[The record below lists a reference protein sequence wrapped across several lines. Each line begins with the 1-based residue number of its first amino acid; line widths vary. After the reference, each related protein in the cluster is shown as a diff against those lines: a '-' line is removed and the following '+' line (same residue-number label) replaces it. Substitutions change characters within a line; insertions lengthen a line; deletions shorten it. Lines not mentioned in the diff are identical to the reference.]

1 MASATWRLVSV
12 ATITRSAEASTAGPD
27 ESSSQ
32 WMAGPPAVGS
42 EAGSGRDRTGQRA
55 HVRAEEREDP
65 GVPLPD
71 GPAAADDDTR
81 SLRQAVDL
89 VSLGHDS
96 TLSRA
101 APIRAFARPDSV
113 ARELSLAVRLVAGL
127 S

>member
-1 MASATWRLVSV
+1 MASATWRPVSV
-12 ATITRSAEASTAGPD
+12 ATTTRSAEASTAGPD

-42 EAGSGRDRTGQRA
+42 RRAQGATGRARG
-55 HVRAEEREDP
+55 HVGAEEREDP

-71 GPAAADDDTR
+71 RPAAADDDTR